1 MAVLCLVYI
10 YFYQPETTGRSYEE
24 LDELYIKKVPA
35 REFKNFVTEAETQ
48 GQEASKRAHT

>member
-1 MAVLCLVYI
+1 MAVLCLSYI

-35 REFKNFVTEAETQ
+35 REFKAFVTDAEKQ
-48 GQEASKRAHT
+48 GQEASKKTHS